1 MKVLF
6 AVCSWGLG
14 HATRDLPLIQGMVRS
29 GHTVTVVGAGRSLNL
44 LKRELSRSC
53 DFLEIPDYSSPYSE
67 KGFLVAKF
75 VGYLPIYIDEIIQEH
90 GRIKKLV
97 REDGYER
104 IISDNRF
111 GVYDKAVPSFFISHQ
126 LRFIPPRRIKLFE
139 RATEGFNYSF
149 KRNFFKF
156 LVPDTRDNSLS
167 GDLSHNLKF
176 FKDGKVEYL
185 GIISSLRK
193 LEMKEDIDYFISLSG
208 PEPQRTILE
217 RKLLRQAPLLR
228 GKVVIALGKPEEYKE
243 EVRGDVHILS
253 FLNRKRQEEIMNR
266 AKLVITR
273 PGYTTL
279 MELAFLRKKALLIPT
294 PGQTEQIYLASYHR
308 SKGNFY
314 SVSQE
319 ELDLS
324 RDVEKA
330 RGYKG
335 ISYDDTRGK
344 TVDKFMRTVFGE

>member
-14 HATRDLPLIQGMVRS
+14 HATRDLPLIQRMIEA
-29 GHTVTVVGAGRSLNL
+29 GHNVTVVGTGRSLSL
-44 LKRELSRSC
+44 LRKELGKNCR
-53 DFLEIPDYSSPYSE
+53 FLDIPDYSSPYSE

-75 VGYLPIYIDEIIQEH
+75 VGYLPVYIEEIVREH
-90 GRIKKLV
+90 RKIKKLV
-97 REDGYER
+97 RKDGYER

-111 GVYDKAVPSFFISHQ
+111 GVYDSTIPSYFISHQ
-126 LRFIPPRRIKLFE
+126 LRFIPPRRVKIFE

-149 KRNFFKF
+149 KRNFLKF
-156 LVPDTRDNSLS
+156 LVPDDRDNPLS
-167 GDLSHNLKF
+167 GDLSHNLRF

-185 GIISSLRK
+185 GILSSLRK
-193 LEMKEDIDYFISLSG
+193 LKVKEDIDYFISLSG

-217 RKLLRQAPLLR
+217 RKLLKQAPLLK

-243 EVRGDVHILS
+243 EVRGNIRIIS
-253 FLNRKRQEEIMNR
+253 FLDREKQEEIMNR
-266 AKLVITR
+266 AKLVIAR

-279 MELAFLRKKALLIPT
+279 MELAFLGKKALLIPT

-314 SVSQE
+314 SVDQD
-319 ELDLS
+319 ELDLV
-324 RDVEKA
+324 RDVERAKQ
-330 RGYKG
+330 YKG
-335 ISYDDTRGK
+335 ISYEEAGESA
-344 TVDKFMRTVFGE
+344 VDKFMRTVFGE

>member
-14 HATRDLPLIQGMVRS
+14 HATRDLPLIQRMIEA
-29 GHTVTVVGAGRSLNL
+29 GHNVTVVGTGRSLNL
-44 LKRELSRSC
+44 LRKELGKSC
-53 DFLEIPDYSSPYSE
+53 RFLDIPDYSSPYSE

-75 VGYLPIYIDEIIQEH
+75 VGYLPIYIEEIVREH
-90 GRIKKLV
+90 RKIKKLV
-97 REDGYER
+97 RKDGYER

-111 GVYDKAVPSFFISHQ
+111 GVYDSTIPSYFISHQ
-126 LRFIPPRRIKLFE
+126 LRFIPPRRVKIFE

-149 KRNFFKF
+149 KRNFLKF
-156 LVPDTRDNSLS
+156 LVPDDKDNPLS
-167 GDLSHNLKF
+167 GDLSHNLRF

-185 GIISSLRK
+185 GILSSLRK
-193 LEMKEDIDYFISLSG
+193 LEVKEDIDYFISLSG

-217 RKLLRQAPLLR
+217 RKLLKQAPLLK

-243 EVRGDVHILS
+243 EVRGNIRIIS
-253 FLNRKRQEEIMNR
+253 FLDREKQEEIMNR
-266 AKLVITR
+266 AKLVIAR

-279 MELAFLRKKALLIPT
+279 MELAFLGKKALLIPT

-314 SVSQE
+314 SVDQD
-319 ELDLS
+319 ELDLV
-324 RDVEKA
+324 RDVERAKQ
-330 RGYKG
+330 YKG
-335 ISYDDTRGK
+335 ISYEEAEESA
-344 TVDKFMRTVFGE
+344 VDKFMRTVFGE